1 MAAVL
6 LMLSDVTNGGSGPLM
21 IYCVGVIERSHLDKQ
36 QRTRSMFNTVLSL
49 SAALVVIVG
58 LPGLIES
65 TESQLIKME
74 ATRSEIIRAA
84 LR

>member
-1 MAAVL
+1 MVAAL
-6 LMLSDVTNGGSGPLM
+6 PLLSDTTNGGPGPL
-21 IYCVGVIERSHLDKQ
+21 ITYCVEVTARSQLEKQ

-74 ATRSEIIRAA
+74 ATRSEIIRAT

>member
-1 MAAVL
+1 
-6 LMLSDVTNGGSGPLM
+6 
-21 IYCVGVIERSHLDKQ
+21 
-36 QRTRSMFNTVLSL
+36 MFNTVLSL

-58 LPGLIES
+58 LPGLVES

-74 ATRSEIIRAA
+74 ATRSEIIRAT

>member
-1 MAAVL
+1 
-6 LMLSDVTNGGSGPLM
+6 MLSDVNRVAFAARFRYCLEVIGNDRNSTNNNG
-21 IYCVGVIERSHLDKQ
+21 LDP
-36 QRTRSMFNTVLSL
+36 MFNTVLSL

-65 TESQLIKME
+65 TESQLVKME